1 MRPSH
6 SASNPQPQVGCDQT
20 LAGRLR
26 RAIVETAE
34 GLAQRKAL
42 GYGAPEHAATPSRW
56 LIELK
61 SICAAHLAA
70 IEARRATD
78 RKAA

>member
-1 MRPSH
+1 
-6 SASNPQPQVGCDQT
+6 
-20 LAGRLR
+20 
-26 RAIVETAE
+26 VETAE